1 MSAAL
6 LLPDIDQKAGGN
18 KPSTV
23 QAEPLIDKQKGVKLA
38 LEAAIGDV

>member
-6 LLPDIDQKAGGN
+6 LLPDFDQKAGGN

-23 QAEPLIDKQKGVKLA
+23 QAESLNDKQKGVKMA
-38 LEAAIGDV
+38 LKAVTRAV